1 MQSEVSLEA
10 AARELLEANTQTAV
24 KDGRTYTF
32 SVPSPQAYPFQWFW
46 DSCFH
51 AITWARFDAER
62 AAEELRG
69 LFAWQGRDGFM
80 PHVIFWNQEL
90 ARRNPSYWHFRESR
104 PWLRRPKT
112 TARLQPPV
120 IAQAVERVV
129 DAGGGDAFV
138 RETIEPLE
146 RYYRYLAAARD
157 PDGDSL
163 LTIIS
168 SFESG
173 LDHCPVYD
181 HPFSLHVDDA
191 DPLQP
196 DAWWALRREFVNKLF
211 GHRASIL
218 SRIRR
223 STHEDVHFTS
233 IYAQGLRA
241 LARLADRGG
250 DDALARWA
258 RDTASRVTEA
268 LMERSY
274 DARTGLFRNLVGSRQ
289 EPVRVKTIV
298 SLMPLI
304 LEDLPRAAVESL
316 VQHLANPDV
325 LARLPGRLDRE
336 GRAGVHTR
344 PDTADLARADVD
356 EHELVPG
363 ARPAGARLSGSRRH
377 DRGALTRRGRAPR
390 LQRVLQPAHRG
401 ARRRR
406 DVRLGNA
413 GPRPLGRVRP

>member
-1 MQSEVSLEA
+1 MRSEVSLEA

-62 AAEELRG
+62 AAEELRS

-129 DAGGGDAFV
+129 DAGAGDAFLH
-138 RETIEPLE
+138 ETIEPLE

-191 DPLQP
+191 DPLQS
-196 DAWWALRREFVNKLF
+196 DAWWMLRREFVNKLF

-233 IYAQGLRA
+233 IYAQGLRS
-241 LARLADRGG
+241 LARLADRAGNA
-250 DDALARWA
+250 ALARWA
-258 RDTASRVTEA
+258 RDTASRVTDA
-268 LMERSY
+268 LMERTY
-274 DARTGLFRNLVGSRQ
+274 DARAGLFWNVVGIRQ
-289 EPVRVKTIV
+289 EPVRVKTIL

-304 LEDLPRAAVESL
+304 LDDLPRAAVESL
-316 VQHLANPDV
+316 VEHLANPDEFWLDYPV
-325 LARLPGRLDRE
+325 ASTAKDEPAFTPLRTRLIWRGPMSMNTNWFLAHGL
-336 GRAGVHTR
+336 RAHGY
-344 PDTADLARADVD
+344 PDLADTIAERSR
-356 EHELVPG
+356 ELVE
-363 ARPAGARLSGSRRH
+363 RH
-377 DRGALTRRGRAPR
+377 GFNEFYNPLTGEPVGVETFGWAT
-390 LQRVLQPAHRG
+390 LVL
-401 ARRRR
+401 
-406 DVRLGNA
+406 DL
-413 GPRPLGRVRP
+413 

>member
-1 MQSEVSLEA
+1 MQSVSLETS
-10 AARELLEANTQTAV
+10 ARELLQANTQTSV

-51 AITWARFDAER
+51 AIVWARFDWQR

-80 PHVIFWNQEL
+80 PHVIFWNQHL
-90 ARRNPSYWHFRESR
+90 ARRNPNYWHFRESR

-112 TARLQPPV
+112 TARVQPPV

-129 DAGGGDAFV
+129 DAGGGEAFL
-138 RETIEPLE
+138 RETIGPLE
-146 RYYRYLAAARD
+146 RYYRYLEHARD

-181 HPFSLHVDDA
+181 YPYSLHVDDA

-196 DAWWALRREFVNKLF
+196 DPWWTLRREFVNKLL
-211 GHRASIL
+211 GHRAGAL
-218 SRIRR
+218 ARLRR
-223 STHEDVHFTS
+223 NTHEDVHFTS
-233 IYAQGLRA
+233 IYAQGLRS
-241 LARLADRGG
+241 LSRLADRAG
-250 DDALARWA
+250 DDGLARWA
-258 RDTASRVTEA
+258 REKESRVTDA

-274 DARTGLFRNLVGSRQ
+274 DARAGLFWNLVGMRE
-289 EPVRVKTIV
+289 EPIRVKTIV

-304 LEDLPRAAVESL
+304 LEDLPRSAVES
-316 VQHLANPDV
+316 VVEHLADPGEFWLDYPVASTARDEPAFVPIRTRLIWRGPMSMNTNWF
-325 LARLPGRLDRE
+325 LAHGL
-336 GRAGVHTR
+336 RAHGY
-344 PDTADLARADVD
+344 PDLADTIAERSR
-356 EHELVPG
+356 ELVE
-363 ARPAGARLSGSRRH
+363 RH
-377 DRGALTRRGRAPR
+377 GFNEFYNPLNGEPVGVETFGWATL
-390 LQRVLQPAHRG
+390 VL
-401 ARRRR
+401 
-406 DVRLGNA
+406 DL
-413 GPRPLGRVRP
+413 

>member
-24 KDGRTYTF
+24 KDDRTYTF

-62 AAEELRG
+62 AAEELRS

-80 PHVIFWNQEL
+80 PHVIFWNQQL
-90 ARRNPSYWHFRESR
+90 ARRNPNYWHFRESR

-112 TARLQPPV
+112 TARVQPPV
-120 IAQAVERVV
+120 LAQAVERVV
-129 DAGGGDAFV
+129 DAGGGDAFLQ
-138 RETIEPLE
+138 ETIEPLE
-146 RYYRYLAAARD
+146 RYYRYLATARD

-173 LDHCPVYD
+173 LDHSPVYD

-196 DAWWALRREFVNKLF
+196 DPWWTLRREFVNKLF
-211 GHRASIL
+211 GHRAGVI

-233 IYAQGLRA
+233 IYAQGLRS
-241 LARLADRGG
+241 LSRLADRAGN
-250 DDALARWA
+250 DPLARWA
-258 RDTASRVTEA
+258 RETASRVTDA

-274 DARTGLFRNLVGSRQ
+274 DARAGLFWNLVGTRD

-304 LEDLPRAAVESL
+304 LDDLPRSAVESL
-316 VQHLANPDV
+316 VEHLANPEEFWLDYPV
-325 LARLPGRLDRE
+325 ASTAKDEPAFTPTRTRLIWRGPMSMNTNWFLAHGLRTHGYP
-336 GRAGVHTR
+336 
-344 PDTADLARADVD
+344 DLADTIAERSR
-356 EHELVPG
+356 ELVE
-363 ARPAGARLSGSRRH
+363 RH
-377 DRGALTRRGRAPR
+377 GFNEFYNPLTGEPVGVETFGWAT
-390 LQRVLQPAHRG
+390 LVL
-401 ARRRR
+401 
-406 DVRLGNA
+406 DL
-413 GPRPLGRVRP
+413 

>member
-289 EPVRVKTIV
+289 EPVRVKAIV

-316 VQHLANPDV
+316 VEHLANPDEFWLDYPV
-325 LARLPGRLDRE
+325 ASTAKDEPAFTPVRTRLIWRGPMSMNMNWFLAHGL
-336 GRAGVHTR
+336 RAHGY
-344 PDTADLARADVD
+344 PDLADTIAERSRD
-356 EHELVPG
+356 LVE
-363 ARPAGARLSGSRRH
+363 RH
-377 DRGALTRRGRAPR
+377 GFNEFYNPLTGEPVGVETFGWAT
-390 LQRVLQPAHRG
+390 LVL
-401 ARRRR
+401 
-406 DVRLGNA
+406 DL
-413 GPRPLGRVRP
+413 

>member
-1 MQSEVSLEA
+1 MQSVSLEA
-10 AARELLEANTQTAV
+10 AARELLEANTQSGV
-24 KDGRTYTF
+24 KNGRTYTF
-32 SVPSPQAYPFQWFW
+32 SVPSPEAYPFQWFW

-51 AITWARFDAER
+51 AIVWARFDTER

-69 LFAWQGRDGFM
+69 LLAWQGRDGFI
-80 PHVIFWNQEL
+80 PHVIFWNREL
-90 ARRNPSYWHFRESR
+90 ARRNPNYWHFRESR
-104 PWLRRPKT
+104 SWLRRPTT

-120 IAQAVERVV
+120 LAQAVERVV
-129 DAGGGDAFV
+129 ESGGGDAFL

-146 RYYRYLAAARD
+146 RYYRYLARARD

-191 DPLQP
+191 DPLQNDP
-196 DAWWALRREFVNKLF
+196 WWTIRREWVNKLL
-211 GHRASIL
+211 GHRASVL
-218 SRIRR
+218 SRVRR

-241 LARLADRGG
+241 LARLADRAGSNP
-250 DDALARWA
+250 LARWA
-258 RDTASRVTEA
+258 RETAEGVTDA
-268 LMERSY
+268 LMARSY
-274 DARTGLFRNLVGSRQ
+274 DARAGLFWNLVGTRE

-316 VQHLANPDV
+316 VEHLASADEFWLEYPV
-325 LARLPGRLDRE
+325 ASTARDEPAFVPTRTRLIWR
-336 GRAGVHTR
+336 GPMSMNTNWFLVHGLRAHGY
-344 PDTADLARADVD
+344 PNLADVIT
-356 EHELVPG
+356 ERSRELVE
-363 ARPAGARLSGSRRH
+363 RH
-377 DRGALTRRGRAPR
+377 GFNEFYNPLTGEPVGVETFGWAT
-390 LQRVLQPAHRG
+390 LVVDL
-401 ARRRR
+401 
-406 DVRLGNA
+406 
-413 GPRPLGRVRP
+413 

>member
-69 LFAWQGRDGFM
+69 LFAWQARDGFM

-104 PWLRRPKT
+104 PWLHRPKT

-129 DAGGGDAFV
+129 DAGAGDAFL

-173 LDHCPVYD
+173 LDHSPVYD

-191 DPLQP
+191 DPLQSDP
-196 DAWWALRREFVNKLF
+196 WWALRREFVNKLF
-211 GHRASIL
+211 GHRARVL

-223 STHEDVHFTS
+223 STHEDIHFTS
-233 IYAQGLRA
+233 IYAQGLRS
-241 LARLADRGG
+241 LARLADRAGN
-250 DDALARWA
+250 DALARWS
-258 RDTASRVTEA
+258 RDTASRVTDA
-268 LMERSY
+268 LMERAY
-274 DARTGLFRNLVGSRQ
+274 DARTGLFWNLVGSRQ

-316 VQHLANPDV
+316 VEHLANPDEFWLDYPV
-325 LARLPGRLDRE
+325 PSTAKDEPAFTPIRTRLIWRGPMSMNTNWFLAHGL
-336 GRAGVHTR
+336 RAHGY
-344 PDTADLARADVD
+344 PDLADTIAERSR
-356 EHELVPG
+356 ELVE
-363 ARPAGARLSGSRRH
+363 RH
-377 DRGALTRRGRAPR
+377 GFNEFYNPLNGEPVGVETFGWATL
-390 LQRVLQPAHRG
+390 VL
-401 ARRRR
+401 
-406 DVRLGNA
+406 DL
-413 GPRPLGRVRP
+413 

>member
-1 MQSEVSLEA
+1 VHSGVSLEA
-10 AARELLEANTQTAV
+10 AARELLEANTQHGV

-32 SVPSPQAYPFQWFW
+32 SVPSPEAYPFQWFW

-51 AITWARFDAER
+51 AIVWARFDAER
-62 AAEELRG
+62 AAEELRS
-69 LFAWQGRDGFM
+69 LFAWQHRDGFL
-80 PHVIFWNQEL
+80 PHVIFWNREL

-104 PWLRRPKT
+104 PWFRRPKT

-120 IAQAVERVV
+120 LAQAVERVV
-129 DAGGGDAFV
+129 EAEGGDAFL

-146 RYYRYLAAARD
+146 RYYRFLAKARD
-157 PDGDSL
+157 PDRDSL

-191 DPLQP
+191 DPLQRDP
-196 DAWWALRREFVNKLF
+196 WWTLRREFVNKAF
-211 GHRASIL
+211 GHRVGVL

-241 LARLADRGG
+241 LSRLAERAGNDP
-250 DDALARWA
+250 LARWS
-258 RDTASRVTEA
+258 RETAARVTDA

-274 DARTGLFRNLVGSRQ
+274 DARAGLFWNLVGARE

-304 LEDLPRAAVESL
+304 LDDLPRTAVESL
-316 VQHLANPDV
+316 VEHLADPDEFWLDYPV
-325 LARLPGRLDRE
+325 ASTARNEAAFVPTRTRLIWR
-336 GRAGVHTR
+336 GPMSMNTNWFLVHGLRAHGY
-344 PDTADLARADVD
+344 PDLADTIAERSR
-356 EHELVPG
+356 ELVE
-363 ARPAGARLSGSRRH
+363 RH
-377 DRGALTRRGRAPR
+377 GFNEFYNPLNGEPVGVETFGWATL
-390 LQRVLQPAHRG
+390 VL
-401 ARRRR
+401 
-406 DVRLGNA
+406 DL
-413 GPRPLGRVRP
+413 